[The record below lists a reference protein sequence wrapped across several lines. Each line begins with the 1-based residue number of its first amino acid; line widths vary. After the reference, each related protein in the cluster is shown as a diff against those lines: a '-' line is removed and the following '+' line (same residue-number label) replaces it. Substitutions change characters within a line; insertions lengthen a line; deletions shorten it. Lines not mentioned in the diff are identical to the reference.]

1 MRSLAFSH
9 IRNFTWRPNVTPLS
23 SPVSMLFLV
32 VAYLALIG
40 ILSWLIRRPLKVP
53 MVVPALHNLL
63 LCLASALMF
72 LGCAYESYQ
81 TCKTSNSVSWLW
93 CLPPRTKMQVGLC
106 TCTPVCPLQAGA
118 SSQHSI
124 GAALVR
130 ETGTPSHDCC
140 CRAHSTSGATCTTSA
155 STGSS
160 WTLFS

>member
-1 MRSLAFSH
+1 MRSLADSAFSH

-81 TCKTSNSVSWLW
+81 TSKASNSVSWLW
-93 CLPPRTKMQVGLC
+93 CLPPRTKMQVGCAAASLC
-106 TCTPVCPLQAGA
+106 RHFRLVHVMHSSAAAPVGVSDFKP
-118 SSQHSI
+118 
-124 GAALVR
+124 
-130 ETGTPSHDCC
+130 
-140 CRAHSTSGATCTTSA
+140 
-155 STGSS
+155 
-160 WTLFS
+160 